1 MKKFW
6 IFLFI
11 ALLGG
16 SIAGERARAF
26 LSDGFAF
33 FWRTTPDIIFSR
45 PVPLRENTDNVPVIG
60 KHLDGFASVLFAA
73 AGENDGIRESYRV
86 ITHDD
91 EYVGH
96 IKHASLKASQVVLAS
111 RPGERFT
118 GWLPVLSAP
127 LELQGWGSGLL
138 RALIPISFPVEVGD
152 DVWYDARLDAFV
164 GNVVAVQGEIKNTD
178 DEDVKEIFVRHVI
191 NPLMLS
197 SVSIRP

>member
-6 IFLFI
+6 IFLFL
-11 ALLGG
+11 ALFGG
-16 SIAGERARAF
+16 FLAGERIRA
-26 LSDGFAF
+26 LLLEEFAF
-33 FWRTTPDIIFSR
+33 FWHTTPGIVFSR
-45 PVPLRENTDNVPVIG
+45 PVSLREDTNNVPVIG
-60 KHLDGFASVLFAA
+60 KRLDGFASVLIAVV
-73 AGENDGIRESYRV
+73 GENDGIKKGDRV
-86 ITHDD
+86 IASDD

-96 IKHASLKASQVVLAS
+96 IEHVSSKVSQIVLAS
-111 RPGERFT
+111 RAGERFT
-118 GWLPVLSAP
+118 GWLPVLLVP

-164 GNVVAVQGEIKNTD
+164 GNVVAVQGEIKNT
-178 DEDVKEIFVRHVI
+178 EGEEVKEILVRHVI

>member
-11 ALLGG
+11 AFLGG
-16 SIAGERARAF
+16 SVAGERIRAL

-33 FWRTTPDIIFSR
+33 FLRDAQGAIFSHSPPLAER
-45 PVPLRENTDNVPVIG
+45 PDDIPIIG
-60 KHLDGFASVLFAA
+60 KRLDGFASVLFAM
-73 AGENDGIRESYRV
+73 AGENKGIKKGDRAIAPDG
-86 ITHDD
+86 

-96 IKHASLKASQVVLAS
+96 IEQVSSRASQIALAS
-111 RPGERFT
+111 RAGERFT

-127 LELQGWGSGLL
+127 LELEGWGSGLL
-138 RALIPISFPVEVGD
+138 RALVPASFPVEAGD
-152 DVWYDARLDAFV
+152 EIWYDARLDAFV
-164 GNVVAVQGEIKNTD
+164 GYVITAQINKDVEGE
-178 DEDVKEIFVRHVI
+178 ELKEILARHAI